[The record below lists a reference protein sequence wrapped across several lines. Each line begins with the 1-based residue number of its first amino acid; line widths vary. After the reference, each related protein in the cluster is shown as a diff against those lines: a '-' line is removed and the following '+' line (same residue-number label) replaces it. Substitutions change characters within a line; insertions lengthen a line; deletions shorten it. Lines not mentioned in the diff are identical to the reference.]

1 MKNTLLKKPKLPVFR
16 STSRFLAL
24 LVAANVGLCTI
35 PTHAQVVASPTA
47 AVGASPSVV
56 QGRGQAVIVNI
67 AAPNASGVSHNQYD
81 KFNVNSSGVV
91 LNNSVADTHTFV
103 GGRISGNPLLGSAGN
118 LVRVIVNEVTSASS
132 STLKGV
138 LEVGGSRADVVL
150 VNPNGIFCDGCGFRN
165 TGRATL
171 STGSPEFNTDGSLK
185 GFDIGGG
192 TIDVWSNGLN
202 ARGVE
207 QLDLLA
213 REIRVS
219 GLVEADQINVI
230 AGVNKVA
237 YSNVAEAT
245 PQKSAGFAPWV
256 AIDVSSWGSMYAKQ
270 IYLVATE
277 KGAGVNSD
285 GRLSTVEGNF
295 SLRADGNLRVNEIY
309 SAGDLNLVAQRGTLD
324 VRGSVYGVK
333 NVNVVAD
340 KILNVTEL
348 TDRQGTR
355 PYSETLLNRADGND
369 ANDLSKHSGK
379 PTPSSVPAST
389 QDTPLRGSVI
399 AAGLRNQQA
408 QAIEAAKQRFSEQ
421 AALKYGGENSGSQT
435 QSPGV

>member
-1 MKNTLLKKPKLPVFR
+1 MKNTLHSKPKLPISR
-16 STSRFLAL
+16 RNSRFLAVL
-24 LVAANVGLCTI
+24 LAAHSILGAM

-81 KFNVNSSGVV
+81 QFNVNSSGVV

-103 GGRISGNPLLGSAGN
+103 GGRIGGNPLLGSAGN
-118 LVRVIVNEVTSASS
+118 LARVIVNEVTSASS
-132 STLKGV
+132 STLRGV

-171 STGSPEFNTDGSLK
+171 STGSPEFNADGSLK
-185 GFDIGGG
+185 GFDIGRGS
-192 TIDVWSNGLN
+192 IKVWTDGLN

-213 REIRVS
+213 REIRVL

-237 YSNVAEAT
+237 YSNVTEAM
-245 PQKSAGFAPWV
+245 PQKGTGFAPWV

-270 IYLVATE
+270 IYLIATE

-285 GRLSTVEGNF
+285 GRLSAVEGSF

-309 SAGDLNLVAQRGTLD
+309 SAGDLNLVAQGGTLD

-369 ANDLSKHSGK
+369 ANDPLKLSGE
-379 PTPSSVPAST
+379 PTPSSVPVST
-389 QDTPLRGSVI
+389 QDSPLRASTI
-399 AAGLRNQQA
+399 AEGVRNRQSQFM
-408 QAIEAAKQRFSEQ
+408 EDAKARFSEK
-421 AALKYGGENSGSQT
+421 AANKFGEGRA
-435 QSPGV
+435 GV